1 MSCAVVKVSPDQP
14 LRMVVEMLTD
24 YPMHRVLVLKTTI
37 FLDSSVHLTCCN
49 RLRAGALEPTMEIWT
64 QREANDARNQQLDA
78 RHHV

>member
-1 MSCAVVKVSPDQP
+1 MKVSPDQP

-24 YPMHRVLVLKTTI
+24 YPMHRVFVLKITV

-49 RLRAGALEPTMEIWT
+49 RLRADALEQTMEIWT
-64 QREANDARNQQLDA
+64 QREANDAGIQQLDA

>member
-1 MSCAVVKVSPDQP
+1 MMSCAVVKVSPDQP

-49 RLRAGALEPTMEIWT
+49 RLRAGALGNSRLITYRCLVFSITLP
-64 QREANDARNQQLDA
+64 
-78 RHHV
+78 